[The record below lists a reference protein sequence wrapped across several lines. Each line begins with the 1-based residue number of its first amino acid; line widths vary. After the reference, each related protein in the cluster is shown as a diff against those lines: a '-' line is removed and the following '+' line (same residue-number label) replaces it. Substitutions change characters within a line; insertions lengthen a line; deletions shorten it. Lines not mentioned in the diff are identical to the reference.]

1 MNVDD
6 PARPLTEADR
16 AAAVSQLRRAA
27 EDGRLSPHEL
37 DDRVARV
44 RRARLVGELRSALDG
59 LGPENASAAT
69 AVIWPSSAPSQTTPS
84 QTTPTPTTPSQT
96 TPTQT
101 TPNQPAQA
109 PRTGMVPQG
118 PALPTPPGYRPDD
131 RLTLS
136 AGMSNEKR
144 SGRWTIPPFVRT
156 QAGFGKVKLDC
167 RHAQPA
173 AAVIDIEVGVGADNV
188 VIIVPPGWGVDT
200 DRLGKGIG
208 TIKVKVPRDA
218 APGCP
223 TLVFHGALG
232 MSTLVVRTEN
242 WVERRLDKS

>member
-16 AAAVSQLRRAA
+16 AQAVSQLRRAA

-44 RRARLVGELRSALDG
+44 RQARLVGELRAALDG
-59 LGPENASAAT
+59 LGPENTSAGT
-69 AVIWPSSAPSQTTPS
+69 AVIWPSSAPGRTTPS
-84 QTTPTPTTPSQT
+84 RPG
-96 TPTQT
+96 
-101 TPNQPAQA
+101 
-109 PRTGMVPQG
+109 TGMVPPS

-156 QAGFGKVKLDC
+156 QAGFGKVRLDC

-173 AAVIDIEVGVGADNV
+173 APVIDIEVGVGADNV
-188 VIIVPPGWGVDT
+188 VVIVPPGWGVDT